1 MTERILL
8 SVFFFCLVTCASMVL
23 IAIWLGHDNML
34 GETYFKTVATLFIIG
49 FASFLSWF
57 ALALAHI
64 RGLLQKNA

>member
-49 FASFLSWF
+49 LASFITWF
-57 ALALAHI
+57 TMT
-64 RGLLQKNA
+64 LLGMRSELKSQ